1 MAAIGGSSRSHATQ
15 VCTTCKTR
23 KKKCDKVLPSCGYC
37 VGKGL
42 GCGYDESQPRH
53 HEIALSASHT
63 SGFTTIP
70 SDPTVSEVKLYLQV
84 HQLIRATGRFVDDVT
99 AQYFQGLH
107 RYLPV
112 ISRTRFHSSLVTLGT
127 TPSAG
132 FSVLLLSICLITSSS
147 KPGWHAGYANNTTSH
162 VDGRTLH
169 RATKSLFAQV
179 QGFCPPSVHLIQ
191 AALLLA
197 VYEYTHGRPEEAFVS
212 LAGCARM
219 AYAAGIH
226 RPSPA
231 VHTDTDTNVDLRL
244 QLEEAANTWWGIII
258 YERVFYCEV
267 SVSDQPLITVF
278 PSGDARLP
286 TEPSVLEQSDVLSP
300 EQVRYIP
307 VSYLSSVDVGGFG
320 RSVQAAWLLDQV
332 LKGREIASLESR
344 SIQLRD
350 LDTALQAFLGE
361 MMQQCSG
368 KRGLHCEAVAITLR
382 AMFTLHWHILSQSQQ
397 VVTDKHRSLE
407 DWCTYSRAALDT
419 ATKMVLDIAETHETL
434 DRYQCV
440 CLTPSHSYMIR
451 AALKHIYESGEWQ
464 DVSWLQ
470 SAEKRLRACLD

>member
-1 MAAIGGSSRSHATQ
+1 MAADGGGSGSHATQ

-42 GCGYDESQPRH
+42 GCGYDEIRPRH
-53 HEIALSASHT
+53 HENTLRASHT
-63 SGFTTIP
+63 SDFITIP
-70 SDPTVSEVKLYLQV
+70 SDPTISEANLYLQV

-112 ISRTRFHSSLVTLGT
+112 ISRTRFHSSLITLGT

-132 FSVLLLSICLITSSS
+132 FSVLLLSISLITSSS
-147 KPGWHAGYANNTTSH
+147 KLGWHAEHANTTTRP
-162 VDGRTLH
+162 VDQRTLH

-179 QGFCPPSVHLIQ
+179 QGLFPPSVHLIQ

-197 VYEYTHGRPEEAFVS
+197 VYEYRHGRPEEAFVS

-226 RPSPA
+226 RPSPV
-231 VHTDTDTNVDLRL
+231 VHTDTDINADFQL
-244 QLEEAANTWWGIII
+244 QSEEAANTWWGIII
-258 YERVFYCEV
+258 YERIFYCEV
-267 SVSDQPLITVF
+267 SFSDQPLITVF
-278 PSGDARLP
+278 PCGDARLP
-286 TEPSVLEQSDVLSP
+286 TETSILEQSDSLSP
-300 EQVRYIP
+300 ELIRYIP
-307 VSYLSSVDVGGFG
+307 VSCLSSVDVGVFG

-332 LKGREIASLESR
+332 LKSRETASLDSR
-344 SIQLRD
+344 LAQLRD

-368 KRGLHCEAVAITLR
+368 KRGLLCEAVAITIR

-397 VVTDKHRSLE
+397 LVTDKHHSRE
-407 DWCTYSRAALDT
+407 DWCTYSHAALDT
-419 ATKMVLDIAETHETL
+419 ATKMVLDIVETHENL
-434 DRYQCV
+434 DRYQAV
-440 CLTPSHSYMIR
+440 CLTLGHSYMIR
-451 AALKHIYESGEWQ
+451 AALKHIYERREWRDTSSGTT
-464 DVSWLQ
+464 VI
-470 SAEKRLRACLD
+470 